1 MVCFYGKFSFACH
14 VHLSIICLKED
25 CWMEEKSRKTVLT
38 QLTKVISRNLKACP
52 SFSLVRGPSSLH
64 LAIIDKTLDQ
74 LFKMY

>member
-1 MVCFYGKFSFACH
+1 
-14 VHLSIICLKED
+14 
-25 CWMEEKSRKTVLT
+25 MEEKSRKTVLT